1 MLSGSPSSAAS
12 SDPKQAVVEPAALL
26 QEFLKGNGRQRQR
39 LWKTLPCQAPELADA
54 IWDLLETQER
64 QPDDWAIGSLLR
76 LLAADPDQLAKLQAT
91 YPEGWLVAPGIGAER
106 CAELQW
112 CLMRGELEEADRLTT
127 AQLRALAGPA
137 AEERGYVY
145 FSEVPGMP
153 IAELAHLDSLWWF
166 YSGGRYGFRIQRQK
180 IERLRWRWEQ
190 LWPQIGWKNE
200 GSWTRYPG
208 AFTWSHDAPEGHMP
222 LVNQLRGVRLMDAYL
237 RHPAIDQALEAP

>member
-12 SDPKQAVVEPAALL
+12 RGPEQAVVEPSALL
-26 QEFLKGNGRQRQR
+26 QEFLKGNSRQRQR
-39 LWKTLPCQAPELADA
+39 LWKTLASQGSALAAA
-54 IWDLLETQER
+54 IWDLLEHQSR
-64 QPDDWAIGSLLR
+64 QADDWAIGSLLR
-76 LLAADPDQLAKLQAT
+76 LLAADADQLAQLESR
-91 YPEGWLVAPGIGAER
+91 YPEGWLLAPGVGVER
-106 CAELQW
+106 CSALQR
-112 CLMRGELEEADRLTT
+112 CLLCGELEEADRLTT

-153 IAELAHLDSLWWF
+153 VAELGHLDALWWF
-166 YSGGRYGFRIQRQK
+166 YSGGRYGFRVQRQK

-190 LWPQIGWKNE
+190 LWPQIGWKND
-200 GSWTRYPG
+200 GLWTRYPG
-208 AFTWSHDAPEGHMP
+208 AFTWSHEAPEGHMP